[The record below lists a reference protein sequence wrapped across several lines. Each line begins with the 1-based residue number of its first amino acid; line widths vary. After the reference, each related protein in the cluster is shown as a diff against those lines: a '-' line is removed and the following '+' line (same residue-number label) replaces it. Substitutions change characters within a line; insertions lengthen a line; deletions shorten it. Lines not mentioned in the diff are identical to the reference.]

1 MKLNSTVD
9 RESRLETIISYLL
22 IVGVIVSLCLEVTG
36 IVLFSSLY
44 HNLNIMPDNKSLF
57 IQGRDFF
64 TFLYTIARGE
74 GMDNQAILFMTLG
87 VAVLILTPYVRVVA
101 SFIYFAW
108 ERNYKY
114 VLITAFV
121 LVILTVSL
129 TLH

>member
-22 IVGVIVSLCLEVTG
+22 ITGVIISLCLEITG
-36 IVLFSSLY
+36 LVLFSRLY
-44 HNLNIMPDNKSLF
+44 HNLYILPDNKSLF

-74 GMDNQAILFMTLG
+74 GMANQAILFMTLG

>member
-22 IVGVIVSLCLEVTG
+22 ITGVIISLCLEVTG
-36 IVLFSSLY
+36 IVLFSRLY
-44 HNLNIMPDNKSLF
+44 HTLNVMPANKSLL
-57 IQGRDFF
+57 IQGQNFF
-64 TFLYTIARGE
+64 TFLYFVAQGE
-74 GMDNQAILFMTLG
+74 GMANQAILFMTLG
-87 VAVLILTPYVRVVA
+87 VAVLILTPYIRVIA
-101 SFIYFAW
+101 SFIFFAW
-108 ERNYKY
+108 ERDYKY

>member
-22 IVGVIVSLCLEVTG
+22 IAGVIVSLCLEVTG

-44 HNLNIMPDNKSLF
+44 HNLNIMPDNKYLF

-74 GMDNQAILFMTLG
+74 GMANQAILFMTLG

>member
-22 IVGVIVSLCLEVTG
+22 IAGVIVSLCLEVTG

>member
-1 MKLNSTVD
+1 MKLDSAGD
-9 RESRLETIISYLL
+9 GESRLETIISYLL
-22 IVGVIVSLCLEVTG
+22 IAGVIVSLCLEVTG
-36 IVLFSSLY
+36 LVLFSRLY

-57 IQGRDFF
+57 IQGRNFF

-74 GMDNQAILFMTLG
+74 GMANQAILFMTLG
-87 VAVLILTPYVRVVA
+87 VAILILTPYIRVIA

-108 ERNYKY
+108 KKDYKY
-114 VLITAFV
+114 VLITVFV